1 MKSTAFAAAALAS
14 VAVLVGFAGA
24 AQASATVDLIWI
36 DVTNVD
42 SNGNPICLSPAQ
54 RNCPQIGTTISSV
67 AVTDIITLGVI
78 ITGGPLGLIGAGV
91 SVNYGDALPMLSVID
106 FGSLTTE
113 PFLPHFLGP
122 AANDPPFIDLINA
135 TAVPGL
141 GKGIGL
147 LAGQSAYLGTVTFHK
162 DLVVNGFFEIAVGVD
177 GPRGADGVINLSG
190 AEISS
195 TTTFNSA
202 YLLTVSAEPPGC
214 GTTGLAFMEIE
225 INALRAGGKTIVTG
239 PNNTTKVTAKARIL
253 KGTAPSGTTLVT
265 TLSIEAL
272 DGGELIGSGSQ
283 PDITLEVGKG
293 GKGASLV
300 VSTEQCNSGV
310 IDFVATFSGL
320 DEDNDPCIGTRAIRK
335 ACR

>member
-1 MKSTAFAAAALAS
+1 M
-14 VAVLVGFAGA
+14 
-24 AQASATVDLIWI
+24 
-36 DVTNVD
+36 
-42 SNGNPICLSPAQ
+42 
-54 RNCPQIGTTISSV
+54 
-67 AVTDIITLGVI
+67 
-78 ITGGPLGLIGAGV
+78 
-91 SVNYGDALPMLSVID
+91 
-106 FGSLTTE
+106 
-113 PFLPHFLGP
+113 
-122 AANDPPFIDLINA
+122 
-135 TAVPGL
+135 PGL